1 MKSPLTH
8 RVLPGVYA
16 DSLVLMQLQR
26 ALEVLPGIEAAAAVM
41 ATAPNRELLDE
52 QGLLPEDLAAA
63 RPDDLLAVVR
73 AGDPA
78 AGAAAL
84 ERVEALLAERRTA
97 APEGEHRP
105 RSLRAALAAQPAA
118 HWVLVSVPG
127 RWAGGVAR
135 EALAAGRHVFLYSDN
150 VPLAEEVAL
159 KAEAARRGLLVM
171 GPDCGTAIVAGAGL
185 GFANRVRRGAV
196 GLVAASGTGLQAVA
210 CGIDAR
216 GQGISQALGTGGRDL
231 SAEVGGATA
240 RAALDLLAR
249 DPETRVIVLV
259 SKPPDPRVA
268 AGLLAA
274 ARATDKP
281 VVIWFLGAPPP
292 ARRVRNLW
300 FAVGSDEAAEL
311 AADLARSLGAKTAA
325 AALPGGAV
333 GPPGAAAAIG
343 SAAILDASR
352 TAQREG
358 AGGDSAAEASGGG
371 SNRAGGQEAVA
382 AGAEAGSRWLRGL
395 FSGGTLAAET
405 VLGLVPFLSPLAS
418 NLSLPGVLPFGAKA
432 GFAGHLV
439 LDLGA
444 DEFTAGRPHPML
456 DPSLVA
462 EQVRE
467 AAAGPAVGLLL
478 VDVVLGDGAHADPAG
493 EIAPALGEALA
504 AARAAGRRLEAVAVL
519 VGSDADPQDRAAQ
532 AERLEA
538 AGVRV
543 AGSVAEALRYAL
555 STLPPPV
562 EAVAVPVPLAALAP
576 PLSAVNVGLPSF
588 AAALAAQGADVLH
601 VDWRPP
607 AGGDERLAR
616 ILDRSR
622 RTR

>member
-1 MKSPLTH
+1 MTVTH
-8 RVLPGVYA
+8 RLLPGRYA

-26 ALEVLPGIEAAAAVM
+26 ALEALPGIAAAAAVM
-41 ATAPNRELLDE
+41 ATAANRDLLAE
-52 QGLLPEDLAAA
+52 QGLLPADLGGA

-84 ERVEALLAERRTA
+84 ERVEALLAERRVD

-105 RSLRAALAAQPAA
+105 RSLRAALAALPAA
-118 HWVLVSVPG
+118 GWVLVSVPG
-127 RWAGGVAR
+127 RWAAGVAR

-185 GFANRVRRGAV
+185 GFANRVRRGAI
-196 GLVAASGTGLQAVA
+196 GIVAASGTGLQAVA

-259 SKPPDPRVA
+259 SKPPDPGVA
-268 AGLLAA
+268 ARLLAA

-281 VVIWFLGAPPP
+281 VVVWFLGAAPP

-311 AADLARSLGAKTAA
+311 AAELARSLEAG
-325 AALPGGAV
+325 
-333 GPPGAAAAIG
+333 
-343 SAAILDASR
+343 
-352 TAQREG
+352 EG
-358 AGGDSAAEASGGG
+358 AGA
-371 SNRAGGQEAVA
+371 NV
-382 AGAEAGSRWLRGL
+382 EAGRTDQQEGITGEPGPRWLRGL

-405 VLGLVPFLSPLAS
+405 LVGLAPFLSPLAS
-418 NLSLPGVLPFGAKA
+418 NLSLPGVLPIAAA

-462 EQVRE
+462 ERLRAVAAEPGVR
-467 AAAGPAVGLLL
+467 LLL
-478 VDVVLGDGAHADPAG
+478 FDVVLGDGAHADPAALF
-493 EIAPALGEALA
+493 APAVADALA
-504 AARAAGRRLEAVAVL
+504 TARAAGRPLDAVAIL
-519 VGSDADPQDRAAQ
+519 VGTEADPQDRAAQ
-532 AERLEA
+532 AERLEG
-538 AGVRV
+538 AGARV
-543 AGSVAEALRYAL
+543 AGGVAEAIRHVLATVE
-555 STLPPPV
+555 TLV
-562 EAVAVPVPLAALAP
+562 EDVAVPVPLAALAP
-576 PLSAVNVGLPSF
+576 PFAAVNVGLPSF
-588 AAALAAQGADVLH
+588 AAALAAQEVEVLH

-616 ILDRSR
+616 ILERSR
-622 RTR
+622 AGADRGG

>member
-1 MKSPLTH
+1 MTAGLTH
-8 RVLPGVYA
+8 RVLPGHYA

-26 ALEVLPGIEAAAAVM
+26 ALEALPGVEAAAAVM
-41 ATAPNRELLDE
+41 ATAANRELLAE
-52 QGLLPEDLAAA
+52 QGLLPADLAGA

-73 AGDPA
+73 AENRA

-105 RSLRAALAAQPAA
+105 RSLRSALAALPAA
-118 HWVLVSVPG
+118 RWVLVSVPG

-249 DPETRVIVLV
+249 DPETRVIVVV

-268 AGLLAA
+268 ARLLAA
-274 ARATDKP
+274 ARASDKP
-281 VVIWFLGAPPP
+281 VVVWFLGAAPP

-311 AADLARSLGAKTAA
+311 AAELARSLGA
-325 AALPGGAV
+325 G
-333 GPPGAAAAIG
+333 
-343 SAAILDASR
+343 
-352 TAQREG
+352 E
-358 AGGDSAAEASGGG
+358 
-371 SNRAGGQEAVA
+371 A
-382 AGAEAGSRWLRGL
+382 AGANLEAGGTDQQEGIAGEPGARWLRGL

-405 VLGLVPFLSPLAS
+405 LVGLAPFLSPLAG
-418 NLSLPGVLPFGAKA
+418 NLSLPGVLPFAGDAG

-462 EQVRE
+462 EQVR
-467 AAAGPAVGLLL
+467 AAADDPAVGLLL

-493 EIAPALGEALA
+493 EIAPTLGDALA
-504 AARAAGRRLEAVAVL
+504 AARAAGRRLEVVAIL

-532 AERLEA
+532 AERLAA
-538 AGVRV
+538 AGARV

-555 STLPPPV
+555 SILPPPV

-588 AAALAAQGADVLH
+588 AAALVGQGADVLH

-616 ILDRSR
+616 ILERSLAR
-622 RTR
+622 R